1 MRDFIEILRRLNRID
16 AKIDDVTAAG
26 ERDE

>member
-16 AKIDDVTAAG
+16 AKIDAITAG
-26 ERDE
+26 GDSDE